1 MAVKSENFSQA
12 FTKRQVTTNLSP
24 TDADLHGYNGF
35 IKVSH
40 PAYNFNQSNAVLA
53 GLSELGVSG
62 LSDMG
67 AGDTSGAAS
76 LPLSVNPAGT
86 LRSDARSA
94 YLDPYISR
102 PNLWVV
108 TNQLATRV
116 LFNDTVTQSGSDN
129 SNTLH
134 NYTFPQYVANNTFS
148 TPSVIRRQSKS
159 LQTLVATGVEV
170 SRSCND
176 MANLHT
182 HVI

>member
-1 MAVKSENFSQA
+1 VA
-12 FTKRQVTTNLSP
+12 TNISS
-24 TDADLHGYNGF
+24 TDVDLHGYNGL

-40 PAYNFNQSNAVLA
+40 PAYNYNQSNAVLA
-53 GLSELGVSG
+53 GLSKLGVSG

-102 PNLWVV
+102 PNLWVI

-116 LFNDTVTQSGSDN
+116 LFNDIATQSGSDN
-129 SNTLH
+129 SKRFH
-134 NYTFPQYVANNTFS
+134 NYTSSQYVVNNIFS
-148 TPSVIRRQSKS
+148 TPSVIRRQSNS
-159 LQTLVATGVEV
+159 LQKLVATGVEV
-170 SRSCND
+170 CRFCNH
-176 MANLHT
+176 MANLNT